1 MTARE
6 SESVRIAVPAWL
18 RDHSLDGRAILPAV
32 EILEILADSVQAR
45 FPDTRVR
52 IMKEV
57 LFPRFLILDPGLTV
71 LDGRIEWQPL
81 EGDRVKAVLG
91 TEVRSRSGA
100 IGRLA
105 VHGTAV
111 FGGEAEPEA
120 YPEDDPIVLRTDRFT
135 VPAGLLYRDLV
146 PFGPAF
152 RNALDPIEIWEEGAE
167 AALKAPDGRHSLRL
181 LGSPFPLDAAL
192 HVACAWCQR
201 YGDTVALP
209 VGFAS
214 RKIVRP
220 IAPGGS
226 CRVRIDARGI
236 SAGAFCFNL
245 VILDTDH
252 SLREALWGLRMRD
265 VSRGRLRPPAWIRA
279 GRDGSSG
286 GPVRGSGKSPA

>member
-6 SESVRIAVPAWL
+6 NESVRIAVPAWL
-18 RDHSLDGRAILPAV
+18 RDHSLEGRAILPAV
-32 EILEILADSVQAR
+32 EILEILADSVQRR
-45 FPDTRVR
+45 FPDTCVRV
-52 IMKEV
+52 MQEA
-57 LFPRFLILDPGLTV
+57 LFPRFLVLDPGLTV

-81 EGDRVKAVLG
+81 EGGRVKAVLG
-91 TEVRSRSGA
+91 TAVRSRSGA

-105 VHGTAV
+105 LHGTAV

-120 YPEDDPIVLRTDRFT
+120 NPEDDPIVLRTDRFT

-146 PFGPAF
+146 PFGPYF
-152 RNALDPIEIWEEGAE
+152 QNARDPIEIWEEGAE
-167 AALKAPDGRHSLRL
+167 AVLKAPDGRLSLRL
-181 LGSPFPLDAAL
+181 LGSPFVLDAAL

-214 RKIVRP
+214 RRIVRP
-220 IAPGGS
+220 IAPGES

-245 VILDTDH
+245 VILDSDH

-279 GRDGSSG
+279 GRDGSCG